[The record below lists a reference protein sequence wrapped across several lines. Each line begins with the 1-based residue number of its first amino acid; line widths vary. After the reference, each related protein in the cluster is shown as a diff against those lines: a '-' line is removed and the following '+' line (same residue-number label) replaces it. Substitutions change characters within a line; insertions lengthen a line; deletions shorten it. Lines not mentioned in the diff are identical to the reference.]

1 MDYCFILHFES
12 NRIGF
17 CLAPLGNTYILEK
30 DLSTMPRFLRFN
42 HVSFT
47 LTEDYHDD
55 DFCSIPLEGR
65 FTEFQPYF
73 GERLI
78 SAYKHSAFEFVCH
91 MDLEQNR
98 CNRCYFGGLI
108 ILAFFLPKIHSFS
121 QNFITIY
128 HIGSVH
134 RLGKKFRS
142 TPRSATAP

>member
-1 MDYCFILHFES
+1 MDCCFILHFEL
-12 NRIGF
+12 NRGSY
-17 CLAPLGNTYILEK
+17 CLAPLGNTYILEE

-73 GERLI
+73 GKRLI
-78 SAYKHSAFEFVCH
+78 PAYKHSAFEFVCH

-108 ILAFFLPKIHSFS
+108 ILPKLHSFS
-121 QNFITIY
+121 QNFITVY
-128 HIGSVH
+128 HI
-134 RLGKKFRS
+134 
-142 TPRSATAP
+142 